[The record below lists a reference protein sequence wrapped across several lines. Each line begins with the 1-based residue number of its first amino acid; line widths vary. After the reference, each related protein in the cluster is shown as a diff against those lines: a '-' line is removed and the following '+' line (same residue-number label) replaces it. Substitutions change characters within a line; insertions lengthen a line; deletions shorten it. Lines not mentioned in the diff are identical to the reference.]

1 MLKVRHLSYAFRSQW
16 ALKNLNFEVSRGEF
30 VFLTGPSGAGKTTLL
45 KILHG
50 ALPLQRGRASVA
62 GFELSSLSKRKLPKL
77 RRSVSVVFQDFKVL
91 QDSTVAENVA
101 LALEV
106 KRASRL
112 QIERRVNAVLRGLNL
127 DQKKDLK
134 CKELSGGEQQR
145 VAIARSMV
153 INPRLLLADEPTG
166 NLDDELSIRLMDI
179 FKQFNQF
186 GTTILLATHSK
197 QLLSTMPGARVLS
210 LENGLLEP
218 NQATPEGSL

>member
-1 MLKVRHLSYAFRSQW
+1 
-16 ALKNLNFEVSRGEF
+16 
-30 VFLTGPSGAGKTTLL
+30 
-45 KILHG
+45 
-50 ALPLQRGRASVA
+50 
-62 GFELSSLSKRKLPKL
+62 
-77 RRSVSVVFQDFKVL
+77 VSVVFQDFKVL
-91 QDSTVAENVA
+91 PDGTVAENVA

-106 KRASRL
+106 KRASKL

-127 DQKKDLK
+127 DHKRDLK

-153 INPRLLLADEPTG
+153 INPQLLLADEPTG

-210 LENGLLEP
+210 LENGLLEDDGSD
-218 NQATPEGSL
+218 EGSL

>member
-1 MLKVRHLSYAFRSQW
+1 
-16 ALKNLNFEVSRGEF
+16 
-30 VFLTGPSGAGKTTLL
+30 L

-50 ALPLQRGRASVA
+50 ALPLQRGQASVA
-62 GFELSSLSKRKLPKL
+62 GFELSKLSKRKLPRL

-91 QDSTVAENVA
+91 PDGTVAENVA

-106 KRASRL
+106 KRASKL

-127 DQKKDLK
+127 DHKRALK

-153 INPRLLLADEPTG
+153 INPQLLLADEPTG

-210 LENGLLEP
+210 LENGLLEDDGSD
-218 NQATPEGSL
+218 EGSL